1 MSSSQSRHC
10 HMRRVRR
17 VDHEPSAGGRVR
29 RVDHEPFAGDR
40 VRRVN
45 HGPSAG
51 GSVCVA
57 VQAKSMSGWAREL
70 VGGAKAT
77 LLAVGAKSS
86 ALAGGGWRV
95 GVLVAK
101 DSVHCCMLHQIESH
115 RIASHRCSRSLR
127 EGANSNWEPLA
138 RIRAA
143 TCDGLLKRVSAEST
157 T

>member
-1 MSSSQSRHC
+1 
-10 HMRRVRR
+10 
-17 VDHEPSAGGRVR
+17 
-29 RVDHEPFAGDR
+29 
-40 VRRVN
+40 
-45 HGPSAG
+45 
-51 GSVCVA
+51 
-57 VQAKSMSGWAREL
+57 MSGWAREL

-101 DSVHCCMLHQIESH
+101 DLAHCCMLHQIESN
-115 RIASHRCSRSLR
+115 RIASHRIGHRCSRSLR
-127 EGANSNWEPLA
+127 EEANSNWEPLA

-157 T
+157 ISYTAQKAVVERTALMRRLKGGRIGP

>member
-1 MSSSQSRHC
+1 
-10 HMRRVRR
+10 
-17 VDHEPSAGGRVR
+17 
-29 RVDHEPFAGDR
+29 
-40 VRRVN
+40 
-45 HGPSAG
+45 
-51 GSVCVA
+51 
-57 VQAKSMSGWAREL
+57 MSGWAREL

-101 DSVHCCMLHQIESH
+101 DSVHCCMLHQIEYRIASH
-115 RIASHRCSRSLR
+115 RIASLRCSRSLR

>member
-1 MSSSQSRHC
+1 
-10 HMRRVRR
+10 
-17 VDHEPSAGGRVR
+17 
-29 RVDHEPFAGDR
+29 
-40 VRRVN
+40 
-45 HGPSAG
+45 
-51 GSVCVA
+51 
-57 VQAKSMSGWAREL
+57 MSGWAREL

-95 GVLVAK
+95 GVMWQKIQCIVA
-101 DSVHCCMLHQIESH
+101 CCIKSNRIASH

-138 RIRAA
+138 RIRAT

>member
-10 HMRRVRR
+10 HVRRVRR

-77 LLAVGAKSS
+77 LLAVGTKSS

-101 DSVHCCMLHQIESH
+101 DLAHCCMLHRIESHRIASH

-127 EGANSNWEPLA
+127 EEADSNWEPLA
-138 RIRAA
+138 RIRAQR
-143 TCDGLLKRVSAEST
+143 RVT
-157 T
+157 GC